1 MGKQKFV
8 FISYSSRDGKF
19 VKEVVHTLENMG
31 IFCWKAPEM
40 IPAGSSY
47 AKEIPKA
54 IRECEVFLL
63 ILSQTSQDSIWVE
76 KEIDTAISNRKNIIP
91 LQIDDA
97 PLNETFRFY
106 LNNVQMIAYNQNPEK
121 AMEELTAQL
130 SQLIVNSPV
139 KKEEGITVKKL
150 SEPKNTTKMSLVRHL
165 GDSNALRFNRIPLEC
180 KKCGSKSLS
189 NISMGIYRCDKCGEE
204 NYDDYQTVRR
214 YLDRV
219 GMASAAEIE
228 QNTGVPRRVISYFF
242 KEEYLEIP
250 KSSTIRVPC
259 ERCGAPIRTGVLC
272 DSCKN
277 VKGSKL
283 LKKNDT
289 WHSRI

>member
-1 MGKQKFV
+1 MLDYVNEYGLLGLIHDLPVNRYYTLDKKV
-8 FISYSSRDGKF
+8 LL
-19 VKEVVHTLENMG
+19 KE
-31 IFCWKAPEM
+31 F
-40 IPAGSSY
+40 
-47 AKEIPKA
+47 
-54 IRECEVFLL
+54 
-63 ILSQTSQDSIWVE
+63 
-76 KEIDTAISNRKNIIP
+76 
-91 LQIDDA
+91 
-97 PLNETFRFY
+97 
-106 LNNVQMIAYNQNPEK
+106 NNVSGKEYYDTFSCKNQENVYKSRAK
-121 AMEELTAQL
+121 A
-130 SQLIVNSPV
+130 NSNV
-139 KKEEGITVKKL
+139 TVKEEGITVKKL
-150 SEPKNTTKMSLVRHL
+150 SEPKNTTKMSLVRHS

-180 KKCGSKSLS
+180 KKCGSKALS

-219 GMASAAEIE
+219 GMASATEIE